1 MTFKKKIIMAY
12 YLNGSISCTN
22 FILFLIKIRVNLLN
36 DWGKHKLKKKTCKI
50 FTYITIL
57 LYYYYYWEYM
67 TGTSSLIFFLFN
79 FFTLHFSIFTFLHI
93 PMT

>member
-67 TGTSSLIFFLFN
+67 TGTSSLIFFYF
-79 FFTLHFSIFTFLHI
+79 IFLHYI
-93 PMT
+93 FQFSHFYISL